1 MQEVLMSTDV
11 IASILQAHAFAE
23 GFWPDHIA
31 RLSAMASEVWFRPGE
46 AIFREGDHSSF
57 FYLLVGGNVALEVMS
72 PGRAVRVATLYA
84 GEVLGWSSV
93 MEGHNGKQFQAR
105 ALEDVHALAFD
116 GERLRHACEEDYAF
130 GFRFMRAVLQVM
142 SGRMHAIR
150 AQLVDVYSPVAA
162 VK

>member
-1 MQEVLMSTDV
+1 MSNEAIT
-11 IASILQAHAFAE
+11 AILQSHPFTE

-31 RLSAMASEVWFRPGE
+31 RLSAMASQVHFRPE
-46 AIFREGDHSSF
+46 ELIFREGDHSSF
-57 FYLLVGGNVALEVMS
+57 FYLLVSGNVALEVIS
-72 PGRAVRVATLYA
+72 PGRPVRVATLYA

-93 MEGHNGKQFQAR
+93 TGERDGKQFQAR
-105 ALEDVHALAFD
+105 SLEEVHALAFD
-116 GERLRHACEEDYAF
+116 GERLRHACEEDHSF
-130 GFRFMRAVLQVM
+130 GFWFMRSILKVM